1 MGSRGPAPKSNSTDA
16 IRLRPGVPP
25 PPPWLD
31 ADAVAEYKRG
41 AKELAEAN
49 ATQQMDAAALATY
62 AQAYADVARLT
73 VEIRKEGEIVRLPNG
88 IGAANPKVALRA
100 QAQRQLFQ
108 AIAQLGFSPVA
119 RTRVPR
125 GGGAKAANPFASFV
139 K

>member
-1 MGSRGPAPKSNSTDA
+1 MR
-16 IRLRPGVPP
+16 IRQGVPP

-31 ADAVAEYKRG
+31 QAAAAEYKRV
-41 AKELAEAN
+41 AKELGEAEVA
-49 ATQQMDAAALATY
+49 QQTDAATLATY

-73 VEIRKEGEIVRLPNG
+73 LEIREESEIIVLPNG
-88 IGAANPKVALRA
+88 IRSANPKIAVRA
-100 QAQRQLFQ
+100 QAQRQLLQ
-108 AIAQLGFSPVA
+108 AVGQLGFSPVA